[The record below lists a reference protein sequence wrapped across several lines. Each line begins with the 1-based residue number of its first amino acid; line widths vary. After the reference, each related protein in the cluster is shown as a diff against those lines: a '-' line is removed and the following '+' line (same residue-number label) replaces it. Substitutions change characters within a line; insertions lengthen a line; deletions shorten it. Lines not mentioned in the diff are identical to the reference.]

1 MVLDWREIALDPG
14 FLREPGSGASRLVV
28 WRPVESPNG
37 SPLWER
43 IAGAPGEVIV
53 LAGLAS
59 VSATLLRARQ
69 RSRGFVGRLI
79 GRFGEARGKRTL
91 VLPDGETVEQEGER
105 ITDCLLACVQ
115 NPAGQL
121 DEERVRSQWPTARA
135 YQRLGPGLFLVE
147 GCLPRDSQATDPE
160 LPPVDGHPRK
170 QAEQALI
177 EARNQ
182 GDRAVEATAMAD
194 LGVIL
199 LNEGRPRDAVGLLEQ
214 ALTMAGPLGDA
225 SRAGDIASN
234 LALALLYVQ
243 QPGRA
248 RPLLEQEM
256 ARARTAGDLPAEKL
270 VAERLGLV
278 ASATG
283 DPRGALNWFERAL
296 ALTRRVGD
304 RHQEAN
310 LLWLQ
315 AIQLAELNQRDDAIA
330 RGQEAVTLF
339 TTLGKPQAAAY
350 GVYLQKY
357 RMGLF
362 EGPPLPAPTGPGD
375 FLGGSLVAGAMAA
388 VPAPAAAKAP
398 SSPPQGTT
406 GPGLLRMALSA
417 ARSAGQFAGS
427 GFKTTPTELQR
438 RRIETCTSCEYH
450 TGVRCKVC
458 GCFTAA
464 KSRLLHES
472 CPLGKWPG

>member
-1 MVLDWREIALDPG
+1 MVLDWREMAIDPG
-14 FLREPGSGASRLVV
+14 LLREPGSDASRLVV
-28 WRPVESPNG
+28 WRPVESPDG
-37 SPLWER
+37 SRQWER
-43 IAGAPGEVIV
+43 IAGARGEAVV
-53 LAGLAS
+53 SAGLAS
-59 VSATLLRARQ
+59 ASATLLRARQ
-69 RSRGFVGRLI
+69 RSRGFVGKLFGRL
-79 GRFGEARGKRTL
+79 GESRGKRTL
-91 VLPDGETVEQEGER
+91 LLPDGETVEQDGER
-105 ITDCLLACVQ
+105 ITDCLLAWVQ
-115 NPAGQL
+115 DPAGQL
-121 DEERVRSQWPTARA
+121 DEERVRSQWPNARG
-135 YQRLGPGLFLVE
+135 YRRLGPRLFLVE
-147 GCLPRDSQATDPE
+147 GGLPGDSQATDPE
-160 LPPVDGHPRK
+160 LPPVDGHPRS
-170 QAEQALI
+170 QAEQALVD
-177 EARNQ
+177 ARNR

-199 LNEGRPRDAVGLLEQ
+199 LNEGRPREAVGLLEQ
-214 ALTMAGPLGDA
+214 ALAMAGPLGDA
-225 SRAGDIASN
+225 ARAGDIASN
-234 LALALLYVQ
+234 LALALLYIQ

-256 ARARTAGDLPAEKL
+256 ARARTASDLPAEKL
-270 VAERLGLV
+270 VAERLGLL

-315 AIQLAELNQRDDAIA
+315 AIQLAELQQRDDAIA
-330 RGQEAVTLF
+330 RGQEAIALF
-339 TTLGKPQAAAY
+339 TALGKPQAAAY

-362 EGPPLPAPTGPGD
+362 DGPPLPAPTGPGD

-388 VPAPAAAKAP
+388 ASAPPPAQAA
-398 SSPPQGTT
+398 SQPQGTT

-427 GFKTTPTELQR
+427 GFKTTPPDLQR
-438 RRIETCTSCEYH
+438 RRIETCGSCEHH
-450 TGVRCKVC
+450 TAVRCKVC

-464 KSRLLHES
+464 KTRLLHES